1 MLSFLHDQNFGEIPA
16 EKAAQN
22 AKPDQQY
29 LTVASR
35 SQQMRKSSILLAALF
50 VIGLVGLVLMIKKS
64 SPQSASAA
72 EVNKEQLEI
81 ESAIARL
88 TGVRSEMFSRM
99 DEIVKKFYEF
109 SGVHQVR
116 VSELVKNPFQ
126 FELFLV
132 GLGQKS
138 ETPDSEVTLDLAA
151 IRQQQMQQ
159 QAAKLHLLGIMRSN
173 RGSCCMIDDKVLYEG
188 DSIQNFT
195 VNEIA
200 ESYVKL
206 RWASPGQPT
215 GSAEQSKAL
224 EIVLKLSE

>member
-22 AKPDQQY
+22 TKPDQQY

-35 SQQMRKSSILLAALF
+35 SQQMRKSTMLLAALL

-72 EVNKEQLEI
+72 DVNKEQVEI

-88 TGVRSEMFSRM
+88 TGVGSEMFSRM

-109 SGVHQVR
+109 SGVPQVR
-116 VSELVKNPFQ
+116 VGELVKNPFQ

-132 GLGQKS
+132 GLGQNN
-138 ETPDSEVTLDLAA
+138 EAPDSEVTVDLAVL
-151 IRQQQMQQ
+151 RQQQMQQ
-159 QAAKLHLLGIMRSN
+159 QAAKLHLLGIMRSD

-188 DSIQNFT
+188 DSIRNFA
-195 VNEIA
+195 VSEIA
-200 ESYVKL
+200 ENYVRL
-206 RWASPGQPT
+206 SWASPGETT

-224 EIVLKLSE
+224 EIVLKLSQ